1 MTRFPAPAD
10 PQEPTPPAACPNC
23 GHAFAGPAPPFC
35 PQCGQETRVRPPKL
49 GEFLQQ
55 LGGAYLSTEGAL
67 WRTLKLLFM
76 QPGELTRRYLAG
88 QRKHFVLPL
97 RLYLTIS
104 VLVLLLVRVLA
115 HNSIDV
121 QLQTAANTPRQATP
135 GKVQM
140 EIFGGR
146 AGVKDGQY
154 FCQDLPGWMCQ
165 RLQRRLATDTSG
177 MKQQMAEVGERVLG
191 QLGTA
196 MFVLLPSFALWLR
209 LAYWNRRLR
218 YTEHLVM
225 ALHLHA
231 FWFVMLALSVLDLPW
246 LSALAFLALPVY
258 TVLACRRV
266 YGGSLWSHLWR
277 NGLLSFAHVCMLS
290 LVLVGLTFWSLL
302 T

>member
-1 MTRFPAPAD
+1 M
-10 PQEPTPPAACPNC
+10 
-23 GHAFAGPAPPFC
+23 
-35 PQCGQETRVRPPKL
+35 

-67 WRTLKLLFM
+67 WRTLWLLFAR
-76 QPGELTRRYLAG
+76 PGELTRRYLAG
-88 QRKHFVLPL
+88 QRKHYVLPL

-115 HNSIDV
+115 QGSLNVAIQSPPPASPAPSQV
-121 QLQTAANTPRQATP
+121 ASQVVSEVASQAAAPAAALPRAASSSTV
-135 GKVQM
+135 GKVQV

-154 FCQDLPGWMCQ
+154 FCHDLPGWLCR
-165 RLQRRLATDTSG
+165 RLQRRLVTDTAG
-177 MKQQMAEVGERVLG
+177 MKQQMAQVGERVLD
-191 QLGTA
+191 QLGTG

-231 FWFVMLALSVLDLPW
+231 FWFAMLVLTVLDVSW
-246 LSALAFLALPVY
+246 VAALAFVAMPVY

-266 YGGSLWSHLWR
+266 YGGGLWAHLWR
-277 NGLLSFAHVCMLS
+277 SALVGMAHVCMLS
-290 LVLVGLTFWSLL
+290 LVLMGLTFWSLL